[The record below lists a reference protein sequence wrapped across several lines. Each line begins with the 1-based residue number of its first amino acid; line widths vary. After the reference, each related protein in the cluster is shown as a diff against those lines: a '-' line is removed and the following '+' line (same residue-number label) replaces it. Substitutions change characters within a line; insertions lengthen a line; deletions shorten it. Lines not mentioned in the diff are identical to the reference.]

1 MGPRREPGFCCFAG
15 VFKGGFG
22 KSACRTWFFC
32 GEFVV
37 KSVVERG
44 ALMAV
49 FWRRK
54 TFRFLQ
60 LFFIFFH
67 RDDEAA
73 LGLQLFWRANSGQVL
88 LPSAEAIFS
97 WA

>member
-1 MGPRREPGFCCFAG
+1 VQNV
-15 VFKGGFG
+15 VFG
-22 KSACRTWFFC
+22 

-37 KSVVERG
+37 KSVVEGG

-54 TFRFLQ
+54 TCHFLQ
-60 LFFIFFH
+60 RFFIFFH
-67 RDDEAA
+67 RAA
-73 LGLQLFWRANSGQVL
+73 KPPLGVQLFWRANSGQVL